1 MDSLDFFLENDLL
14 ARFLRYTRIDTRSC
28 RNSKEKPSS
37 PGQLEFAAL
46 LEKELRALGI
56 EDIYRDEKGFVIGR
70 MAANTEED
78 LPAVGLMAHL
88 DTAPE
93 ESGQNVQARLHKDYD
108 GGDIVLEDG
117 IVLSPAEYPELADY
131 KGCTVITADGT
142 TLLGAD
148 DKAGAAEIMSAAAY
162 LYEHPE
168 IEHGPVDFIFTP
180 DEETGTGMDCF
191 PLSEL
196 RARCCYTVDGDEEA
210 AIEAECFNA
219 YKANVRIEGRS
230 IHPGAARG
238 KMANAVMIAGTFLS
252 MLPRSESPEA
262 TDGRYGF
269 YCPIEVTGSIGKAEI
284 ELIIRDFDIQEVE
297 RRAAYLGDL
306 AKTVEGAYP
315 GSRVSVETEK
325 QYLNMKEVLD
335 RYPELVEKLTA
346 AVRAAGM
353 DVRLKEIRGGTDGAR
368 LTEMGLPAPNIF
380 TGGHNYHGK
389 YEWIALPSMVKA
401 ARTLINLLRLWAE

>member
-1 MDSLDFFLENDLL
+1 
-14 ARFLRYTRIDTRSC
+14 
-28 RNSKEKPSS
+28 
-37 PGQLEFAAL
+37 
-46 LEKELRALGI
+46 
-56 EDIYRDEKGFVIGR
+56 
-70 MAANTEED
+70 
-78 LPAVGLMAHL
+78 
-88 DTAPE
+88 
-93 ESGQNVQARLHKDYD
+93 
-108 GGDIVLEDG
+108 
-117 IVLSPAEYPELADY
+117 
-131 KGCTVITADGT
+131 
-142 TLLGAD
+142 
-148 DKAGAAEIMSAAAY
+148 
-162 LYEHPE
+162 
-168 IEHGPVDFIFTP
+168 
-180 DEETGTGMDCF
+180 
-191 PLSEL
+191 
-196 RARCCYTVDGDEEA
+196 
-210 AIEAECFNA
+210 
-219 YKANVRIEGRS
+219 
-230 IHPGAARG
+230 
-238 KMANAVMIAGTFLS
+238 MANAVMIAGTFLS